1 MSSISMVDFKGKKPT
16 KEKELLPAGSVVVLN
31 SDDDGVYM
39 TVRKSQSG
47 EVLCRWHNC
56 NKDICEDW
64 FSLEELQIL
73 NDDAAVVLAGESM
86 AEDQ

>member
-16 KEKELLPAGSVVVLN
+16 KEKELIPVGSVVVLN

-39 TVRKSQSG
+39 TVRKSQGG
-47 EVLCRWHNC
+47 EVLCRWHNE

-64 FSLEELQIL
+64 FSPDELQL
-73 NDDAAVVLAGESM
+73 LGEDSPIEFN
-86 AEDQ
+86 ADFTVEEK